1 MAWGASG
8 GRGLDCTLQVGHAS
22 SHGLFW
28 GQSPFLGRYWGSV
41 QLGFCAFK
49 GSSVVFLASQFL
61 HMSEASFSS
70 SPQTRSPHLVWLC
83 PRRPQGL
90 SFPALLHLRVRPCGL
105 WPGFG
110 KAFWAEKAWSLA
122 PGGACLLASLNR
134 ASCEPAPS
142 CPSYETLPASIPP
155 PPRQAPESSPCQA
168 ALAPEVLAAPTAR
181 GVLAAGQALLGSSC
195 A

>member
-1 MAWGASG
+1 MEVG
-8 GRGLDCTLQVGHAS
+8 GLDCTLQVGHAS
-22 SHGLFW
+22 S
-28 GQSPFLGRYWGSV
+28 QSPFLGWYWGSV

-61 HMSEASFSS
+61 HMSEL
-70 SPQTRSPHLVWLC
+70 PLHLGPRGEAPTWPGSAPGRL
-83 PRRPQGL
+83 RRPQGL
-90 SFPALLHLRVRPCGL
+90 SFPALLHSRVRPCGL

-110 KAFWAEKAWSLA
+110 KAFGAEKAWSLA
-122 PGGACLLASLNR
+122 PGGACLLASLSR

-142 CPSYETLPASIPP
+142 CPSYKTLPASIPP
-155 PPRQAPESSPCQA
+155 PPRQAPESSPCRA
-168 ALAPEVLAAPTAR
+168 ALAPQVLAAPTAS